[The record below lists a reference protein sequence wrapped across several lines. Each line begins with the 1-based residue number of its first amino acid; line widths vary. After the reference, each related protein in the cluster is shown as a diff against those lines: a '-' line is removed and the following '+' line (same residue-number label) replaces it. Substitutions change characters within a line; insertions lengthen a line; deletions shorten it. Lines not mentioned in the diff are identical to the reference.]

1 MVFVFWV
8 IAGLLIAAALL
19 FVLPPLLGRADTAGP
34 NQNETN
40 RALYQQRLAE
50 LERDVEN
57 DALTPAQFESARAD
71 LDRELLSDW
80 TDTPARPSSSPRT
93 YWAAWIVGMA
103 LPILAVGIYAR
114 LNTGLKML
122 SGEANSMVSAGD
134 EQPPLEKLEELIE
147 ARLAQKPN
155 DRTGWIMLARVD
167 TLLGRYAA
175 ASRAYARADHL
186 AAFKDARL
194 LAAYAQTLAFANGQ
208 QFAGRPTM
216 LLNKAL
222 KLQPENLE
230 ALWLAGWAAFQRKD
244 FDQAADLWEK
254 LDTLMP
260 AEHRQVFKELPQVI
274 AQAKRLSGISSAELS
289 KNMPVPP
296 GSRKAGTTSTKAKAA
311 LPALLHVSV
320 QLVPK
325 LMDRAASGDTVF
337 VYAQALDGP
346 RMPLALAR
354 GTVAELPLQVKLD
367 DSMAMAPMFKLSD
380 EERVKVTARIS
391 KTGNAM
397 PQSGDLFGE
406 SAPIP
411 TRGAAPVAITIDK
424 IVP

>member
-1 MVFVFWV
+1 MVFVFWL

-34 NQNETN
+34 NQNEIN

-57 DALTPAQFESARAD
+57 DVLTPAQFERARAD

-80 TDTPARPSSSPRT
+80 TDTPARPSLSPRT
-93 YWAAWIVGMA
+93 YWAAWIVGIA

-134 EQPPLEKLEELIE
+134 EQPPLEKMEELIE

-175 ASRAYARADHL
+175 ASRAYARADNL
-186 AAFKDARL
+186 ATFKDARL
-194 LAAYAQTLAFANGQ
+194 LAAYAQTLAFTNGQ

-222 KLQPENLE
+222 KLQPENPQ

-244 FDQAADLWEK
+244 FDQAAELWEK

-260 AEHRQVFKELPQVI
+260 AEHRQVFKKLPQAI
-274 AQAKRLSGISSAELS
+274 AQAKRLSGISSAELN
-289 KNMPVPP
+289 KNMPAPS
-296 GSRKAGTTSTKAKAA
+296 GSRKVGATSAKAKAA
-311 LPALLHVSV
+311 SPALLHVSV

-325 LMDRAASGDTVF
+325 LMDRAAS
-337 VYAQALDGP
+337 
-346 RMPLALAR
+346 
-354 GTVAELPLQVKLD
+354 
-367 DSMAMAPMFKLSD
+367 
-380 EERVKVTARIS
+380 
-391 KTGNAM
+391 
-397 PQSGDLFGE
+397 
-406 SAPIP
+406 
-411 TRGAAPVAITIDK
+411 
-424 IVP
+424 